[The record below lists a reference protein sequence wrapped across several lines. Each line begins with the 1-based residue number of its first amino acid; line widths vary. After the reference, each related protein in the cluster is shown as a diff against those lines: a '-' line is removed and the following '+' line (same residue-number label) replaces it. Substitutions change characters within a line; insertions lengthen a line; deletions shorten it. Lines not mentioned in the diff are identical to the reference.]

1 MSKLRKMAFLLV
13 VAVAGVLVI
22 VFLGLNIIVKTS
34 VSPAVRTLTGFD
46 ASMGDVDV
54 RLFSSRIAIQDLK
67 VTNPNDFAEKRMLD
81 APEVY
86 VEYKLGS
93 MLSKRREF
101 PVIRLNVAEV
111 VYVMNAKGESN
122 VKRITDVMPK
132 SDGRRAVNHFGTLDL
147 TVGKVV
153 LMDYSKMIGGKP
165 FTQEMTLNYRQKFH
179 NVSDDE
185 LKRLVMLP
193 GLKAFAGKIGD
204 ITPALLEK
212 GVKGV
217 VSTGV
222 GTVTNV
228 AGTVRRNLGS
238 LFQAKTN
245 APVKK

>member
-1 MSKLRKMAFLLV
+1 
-13 VAVAGVLVI
+13 
-22 VFLGLNIIVKTS
+22 
-34 VSPAVRTLTGFD
+34 
-46 ASMGDVDV
+46 
-54 RLFSSRIAIQDLK
+54 
-67 VTNPNDFAEKRMLD
+67 MLD